1 MAEDQDP
8 SQKTEEPTP
17 RKLQQGREKGD
28 VAKSREVNNL
38 FLLLAATIAVAM
50 MAPGMLHRLQGKLRT
65 FFESAHALSVDAG
78 GLGRLLVDAAGEI
91 ALLLGL
97 PLGLFM
103 VAAVLSGIVQHG
115 ILFSAESMKPKP
127 SKISPLKGLKRQFS
141 LRSLAEFLKGIVK
154 LLIVGVIGV
163 ALIYPAFW
171 TLPSWV
177 SMSLGDVLDELHRLV
192 VLLLVAVVVV
202 MALVAGL
209 DFLYQVYEHRKKN
222 RMSKQEIKE
231 ENKQSEG
238 DPHVKAKLK
247 QIRLERARRRMMQ
260 AVPQA
265 DVVIT
270 NPTHF
275 AVALKYDMAT
285 MAAPKVV
292 AKGHDDLALRIRT
305 VADAHDVPI
314 VENPPLAQALYHGV
328 ELDQEIPHE
337 HYKAV
342 AEVIGYVMQLK
353 GRAVPA

>member
-38 FLLLAATIAVAM
+38 FLLVAATIAVWLI
-50 MAPGMLHRLQGKLRT
+50 APGMLHRLRGKLTT
-65 FFESAHALSVDAG
+65 FIASAHALSTDPGA
-78 GLGRLLVDAAGEI
+78 LGRLLVDSAAEI
-91 ALLLGL
+91 AFLLAL
-97 PLGLFM
+97 PLGFLM
-103 VAAVLSGIVQHG
+103 VAAVASGIVQHG
-115 ILFSAESMKPKP
+115 LLLSAESMKPKP
-127 SKISPLKGLKRQFS
+127 NKISPLTGLKRQFS
-141 LRSLAEFLKGIVK
+141 LRSLAEFVKGIIK
-154 LLIVGVIGV
+154 LAIVGVIGV
-163 ALIYPAFW
+163 AVIYPTFR

-177 SMSLGDVLDELHRLV
+177 SRGTGDVLHEMHRAV
-192 VLLLVAVVVV
+192 VLLLVSVVLV

-209 DFLYQVYEHRKKN
+209 DFLYQHYEHRKKN
-222 RMSKQEIKE
+222 RMTKQEVKD

-238 DPHVKAKLK
+238 DPHIKAKLK

-260 AVPQA
+260 AVPEA

-275 AVALKYDMAT
+275 AVALKYDMVA
-285 MAAPKVV
+285 MAAPTVV
-292 AKGHDDLALRIRT
+292 AKGHDELALRIRT
-305 VADAHDVPI
+305 VAGDNDVPI
-314 VENPPLAQALYHGV
+314 VENPPLAQALYYGV
-328 ELDQEIPHE
+328 ELDQEIPRE